1 MDYKNH
7 WRSKTTDELID
18 ARTEARSGSEKD
30 YETSDE
36 IRDVLIERGLI
47 INDHKGYSN
56 YIQPIKI
63 NN

>member
-30 YETSDE
+30 YESSDE
-36 IRDVLIERGLI
+36 IRDVLVNERDI
-47 INDHKGYSN
+47 IVNDFKKHSE
-56 YIQPIKI
+56 YIQPSRNK
-63 NN
+63 